1 MEEEKNNE
9 HVKKII
15 KPKLTE
21 EDLED
26 LSAEEAL
33 ERSYYEDS
41 IIIKVDSKTK
51 LIDDI
56 ATCFSIEATIELLM
70 LAPLDFISRTDGVE
84 NEKEYKDK
92 MWKQVRNFYIAARE
106 ILDRRYRL

>member
-1 MEEEKNNE
+1 MEEKKNNE
-9 HVKKII
+9 NIKKII

-41 IIIKVDSKTK
+41 IIIKFTTDTLFVSNIHYVNSKYQK
-51 LIDDI
+51 
-56 ATCFSIEATIELLM
+56 CF
-70 LAPLDFISRTDGVE
+70 
-84 NEKEYKDK
+84 
-92 MWKQVRNFYIAARE
+92 
-106 ILDRRYRL
+106 